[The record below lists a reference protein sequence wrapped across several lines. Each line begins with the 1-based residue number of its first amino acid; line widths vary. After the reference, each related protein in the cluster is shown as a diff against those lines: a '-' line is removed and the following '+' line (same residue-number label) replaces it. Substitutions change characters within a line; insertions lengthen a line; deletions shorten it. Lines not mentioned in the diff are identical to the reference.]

1 MSLPTTINL
10 GQVWSVIRRDRSK
23 CVATRRVSLAEGEVQ
38 GYLPEGSYNG
48 GFLRV
53 TEVTEKVPD
62 NNITESILR
71 ENHRNPNKLLS
82 VLTPFEFRALYIIHR
97 HYETTT
103 G

>member
-23 CVATRRVSLAEGEVQ
+23 CVATRRVSLAEGEVP

-62 NNITESILR
+62 NNITESIRR

-82 VLTPFEFRALYIIHR
+82 VLTPLEFRALYIIHR